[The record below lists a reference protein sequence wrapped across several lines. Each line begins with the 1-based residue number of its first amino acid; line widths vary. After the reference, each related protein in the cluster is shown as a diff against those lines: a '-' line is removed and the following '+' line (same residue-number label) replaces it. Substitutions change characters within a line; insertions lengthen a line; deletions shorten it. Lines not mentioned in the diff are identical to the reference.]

1 MCFREPFIT
10 LAVVILYPLQKY
22 PRLLLLVVTVLIPVC
37 LNTLQFWV
45 IDEFLRSKG
54 SSSQQEKAAT
64 RHQSIDAK
72 KHYKEE
78 PPQDTTP
85 LLHPQGDFNK
95 YLVDDPQ
102 EDEGYFEDVGSSFMD
117 QSMNLTGQMPNLNKK
132 TPTRDG

>member
-1 MCFREPFIT
+1 MCFREPIIT

-37 LNTLQFWV
+37 FNTLQFWV
-45 IDEFLRSKG
+45 IDEFLRSKN
-54 SSSQQEKAAT
+54 STQQEKPT
-64 RHQSIDAK
+64 RNQSIDAK

-102 EDEGYFEDVGSSFMD
+102 EDEGYIEDAGSSFMD
-117 QSMNLTGQMPNLNKK
+117 QSMNLTG
-132 TPTRDG
+132 

>member
-1 MCFREPFIT
+1 LSIIIFIVCFREPVIT

-45 IDEFLRSKG
+45 IDEFLRSKN
-54 SSSQQEKAAT
+54 SSQQEKAT
-64 RHQSIDAK
+64 RNQSIDAK

-102 EDEGYFEDVGSSFMD
+102 EDEGYIEDVGSSFMD
-117 QSMNLTGQMPNLNKK
+117 QSMNLTC
-132 TPTRDG
+132 